1 MLVVVVSKYVSRS
14 KIGELTMPC
23 RHCSGD
29 FLHTV
34 FRERQTIA
42 VLWLIPIWIR
52 HSYSLLCSSCVELVG
67 ASPYPISAE
76 RAKELVQQLA

>member
-34 FRERQTIA
+34 FRERQSERPA
-42 VLWLIPIWIR
+42 EWWVLG
-52 HSYSLLCSSCVELVG
+52 VTG
-67 ASPYPISAE
+67 AAS
-76 RAKELVQQLA
+76 